1 MTAPASTV
9 ASTVRRLLP
18 LVALAATSCSY
29 LGRRADD
36 LHDCFLYRW
45 HQGALGLAVVG
56 KVGPAE
62 LAVGGW
68 YADWGWGKDSWWQ
81 RPGWLLTN
89 HGVGV
94 PFTTLGPLGYGQSW
108 SRLLATSSSGNHP
121 ADPNAFDD
129 VRSWLGVVDMFDFD
143 DASPFRLSTA
153 RRISDAFGVEVGVA
167 PLLCN
172 LHLGFN
178 VAEFADLLLGF
189 LFVDVFGD
197 DGVVRP
203 PTVPV
208 LPSGDR

>member
-1 MTAPASTV
+1 MTGSASSV
-9 ASTVRRLLP
+9 PRAVRWL
-18 LVALAATSCSY
+18 LVAGGLASASCSY
-29 LGRRADD
+29 FGRRLDD
-36 LHDCFLYRW
+36 LNDCFVYRW
-45 HQGALGLAVVG
+45 HQGALGIGAVA

-81 RPGWLLTN
+81 RPGYVLTN

-108 SRLLATSSSGNHP
+108 SRLLATSSAGNHP
-121 ADPNAFDD
+121 GDPNAFDD
-129 VRSWLGVVDMFDFD
+129 VRSWLGVADLFDFD
-143 DASPFRLSTA
+143 DTSPFRLSTA
-153 RRISDAFGVEVGVA
+153 RRVSDAFGIEVGVA

-189 LFVDVFGD
+189 VFLDVFGD
-197 DGVVRP
+197 DGVARP

-208 LPSGDR
+208 LPTSD